1 MQIFNIIGFVLAT
14 ISAVIGIM
22 ISYKKVL
29 IDSIDNK
36 IKHKE
41 FIKDILNEKN
51 KVMKLTALKIY
62 IGTSVDN
69 NLCKHIMKSPY
80 LYEYLKSLKNIHY
93 DIYFDDI
100 KKEIMYRKGRP
111 NRLFLTVLY
120 FVFLAPLILFIST
133 DSYLQLNSFY
143 GIGLFIL
150 VLALTPFSVYFAI
163 EISHRSEVIHIV
175 EMPKKNRKLTTAS
188 T

>member
-1 MQIFNIIGFVLAT
+1 MQIINIIGSVLA
-14 ISAVIGIM
+14 IASAVFGIM
-22 ISYKKVL
+22 ISYNKIV
-29 IDSIDNK
+29 IDSIDK
-36 IKHKE
+36 KTKHKE

-69 NLCKHIMKSPY
+69 ELCKHIMKSPY

-93 DIYFDDI
+93 EVFFDET
-100 KKEIMYRKGRP
+100 KKKIMYRNGRP
-111 NRLFLTVLY
+111 NRVVFTILY
-120 FVFLAPLILFIST
+120 FIFLIPIVLFIST
-133 DSYLQLNSFY
+133 DSYRHLNSLY
-143 GIGLFIL
+143 GIVLLIL

-163 EISHRSEVIHIV
+163 EISHRSEIIHIV
-175 EMPKKNRKLTTAS
+175 EMPEKNRKLTTAS